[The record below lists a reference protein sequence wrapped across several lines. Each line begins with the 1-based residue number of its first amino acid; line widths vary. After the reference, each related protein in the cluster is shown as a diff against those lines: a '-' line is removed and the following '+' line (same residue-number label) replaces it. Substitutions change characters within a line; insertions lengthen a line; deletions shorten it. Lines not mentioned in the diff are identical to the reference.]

1 MLIEEDVEVT
11 DEVVALLTRTL
22 RRSTIPPALPSKHR
36 LTDMDTTVVDDISLE
51 DSIA

>member
-1 MLIEEDVEVT
+1 MLVEEDVEVT

-22 RRSTIPPALPSKHR
+22 RRSAIPPALPSKHR